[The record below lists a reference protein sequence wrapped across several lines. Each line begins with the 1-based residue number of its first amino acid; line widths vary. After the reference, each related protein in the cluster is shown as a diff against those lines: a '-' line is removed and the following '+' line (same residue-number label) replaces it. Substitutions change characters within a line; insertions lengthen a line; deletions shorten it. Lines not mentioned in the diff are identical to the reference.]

1 MNWLPEI
8 YPSKLRMSDVWPVV
22 WVYYFGECV
31 WSLGGGGGGECDKV
45 YDWNCV
51 DGRGFGGEAHCW
63 FWVFYGVRFWLA
75 VSVTKE
81 TSSRYA
87 CVCVWTR
94 LFLDV
99 NTQLEEKGKEDGQ
112 LQISHYMIRNSQQSL
127 TTKIA
132 GKLWNSA
139 FHWSAGPVA
148 FVRNMKH
155 FFSPCCKLHLST
167 LTSKGPWLSQITKK
181 ETKAK
186 KKNIYIYILSFQIFL
201 NLSDLNHWI
210 KKEKK
215 TGINIHINY
224 ISFLNQCGSLIFED
238 QWKSWRTSIE

>member
-1 MNWLPEI
+1 MKVFTDTFSLFVLSLWMPRIACFDELVTWNIPIKAADEWRLT
-8 YPSKLRMSDVWPVV
+8 SSVSLLLWWVCVV
-22 WVYYFGECV
+22 
-31 WSLGGGGGGECDKV
+31 LGGGGGEVWQSICGQWLKL
-45 YDWNCV
+45 CV

-63 FWVFYGVRFWLA
+63 FWVFYGVRFWLAVSVTKETSRFWLA

-112 LQISHYMIRNSQQSL
+112 LQISHYMIQNSQQSL

-139 FHWSAGPVA
+139 FHSACFCEKHEA
-148 FVRNMKH
+148 FFQPMLQTPPKYFNKQRAMAVPNH
-155 FFSPCCKLHLST
+155 
-167 LTSKGPWLSQITKK
+167 TKK
-181 ETKAK
+181 KQR
-186 KKNIYIYILSFQIFL
+186 L
-201 NLSDLNHWI
+201 
-210 KKEKK
+210 
-215 TGINIHINY
+215 
-224 ISFLNQCGSLIFED
+224 
-238 QWKSWRTSIE
+238 